1 METINQPKQLLTSY
15 DDARHILGKI
25 GRTTL
30 YDLIGNGHLEQRNIG
45 RRGFIVTESLERYVN
60 SLAIAAEAD
69 EQPAPF
75 PEPPRAERKLAA
87 VTRRPRG
94 P

>member
-15 DDARHILGKI
+15 DDARHILGGI

-45 RRGFIVTESLERYVN
+45 RRGFIVTESLMAYVD
-60 SLAIAAEAD
+60 SLSQAAEAD
-69 EQPAPF
+69 
-75 PEPPRAERKLAA
+75 R
-87 VTRRPRG
+87 
-94 P
+94 